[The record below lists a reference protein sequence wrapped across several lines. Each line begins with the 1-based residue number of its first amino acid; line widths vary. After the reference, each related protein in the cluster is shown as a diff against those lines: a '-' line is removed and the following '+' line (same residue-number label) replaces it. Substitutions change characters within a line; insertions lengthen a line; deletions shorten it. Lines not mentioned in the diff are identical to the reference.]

1 MLERKNLVQRIAEVI
16 VDVPTLQTNNPY
28 EFRIPNKFQ
37 DDIAIGMRV
46 IVPFGKG
53 NRRIQGF
60 VTNVKNDQIFKG
72 ELKVISNVMDLE
84 PVLNQELIDLGE
96 WMANTTYSFRI
107 SCYQTM
113 LPAVLRATYKKN
125 VKVTGELSDDILFD
139 VFKGK
144 DWLDWE
150 EVEDRDLTDKMLALK
165 KEDKVTVNYLVD
177 DKVTKK
183 TIRVVR
189 RSMTTQQ
196 LEEELAEVSA
206 NAHRQIDFLNI
217 LMTLPENEVIKTSEL
232 TKEHGILSAV
242 VNRGEEKG
250 WCEIEEV
257 EIYRDPYRDSD
268 IEQTVNLQ
276 LNDEQQLA
284 YNQIYGA
291 IQQKRSEVF
300 LLQGITGSG
309 KTEIYLQSIEKVL
322 EKGEGALVLVPEI
335 ALTPQMVHRFK
346 GRFGEMVAVMH
357 SGLSNGEK
365 YDEWRKIESGE
376 ARVVV
381 GARSSVFA
389 PIKKLGLIV
398 IDEEHETTYK
408 QSDAPRYHARDVAIW
423 RAEQHDCPVVLGS
436 ATPSLESRARA
447 SKGVYTLIELK
458 DRVNKRPLPE
468 VQVVDMREEMRTGNS
483 TMFSKP
489 LKEAIENRLKKG
501 EQSVLMLNRRGYS
514 SFVMCRDCG
523 FVLKCPNCDIS
534 QTLHMDTHTMKC
546 HYCGHEEG
554 IPNTCSSC
562 HGNRIR
568 YFGTGTQKVQEELEA
583 LFPEAKI
590 LRMDVDTT
598 RRKGS
603 HEKILQAF
611 GNREADILL
620 GTQMIAKG
628 LDFPN
633 VTFVGVLNAD
643 TALGLPDF
651 RSAEKTFQ
659 LLTQVSGRAGRG
671 DLSGD
676 VVVQS
681 FNPEH
686 YAIQFAKEHDYE
698 KFYYHEMKYR
708 HLSDYSPYFFLTSI
722 QVSHENE
729 VTAAKTMHQVADF
742 IKKYLSDDA
751 ITLGPTP
758 KSVARTHNKFHFQFI
773 VKYKNEARLNE
784 GLHELLIRTQ
794 KQQTKGLF
802 IRIDPQPS
810 QFL

>member
-1 MLERKNLVQRIAEVI
+1 MHRIAEVI
-16 VDVPTLQTNNPY
+16 VDVPTLQTNSPY
-28 EFRIPNKFQ
+28 EFKIPNKFKQ
-37 DDIAIGMRV
+37 DIAVGMRV

-53 NRRIQGF
+53 NRRVQGF
-60 VTNVKNDQIFKG
+60 ITAIKDNQIFDG
-72 ELKVISNVMDLE
+72 ELKEISNIMDLE

-113 LPAVLRATYKKN
+113 LPAVLRATYQKV
-125 VKVTGELSDDILFD
+125 VKVTGELSDDELFD
-139 VFKGK
+139 LFKGK
-144 DWLDWE
+144 DRLDWE
-150 EVEDRDLTDKMLALK
+150 EVESRDLIDKMLALK
-165 KEDKVTVNYLVD
+165 KENKVEVNYIVD
-177 DKVTKK
+177 DKVTTK
-183 TIRVVR
+183 TIRVVKR
-189 RSMTTQQ
+189 MMPI
-196 LEEELAEVSA
+196 EELADELESVPA
-206 NAHRQIDFLNI
+206 NAHRQIDFIQLLMNLPDDATVETSI
-217 LMTLPENEVIKTSEL
+217 LS
-232 TKEHGILSAV
+232 KEHQISTSV
-242 VNRGEEKG
+242 VNRGVEKG
-250 WCEIEEV
+250 WCQIEEIEV
-257 EIYRDPYRDSD
+257 YRDPYRDSE
-268 IEQTVNLQ
+268 IKPTENLV
-276 LNDEQQLA
+276 LNDEQQEA
-284 YNQIYGA
+284 FDQINGA
-291 IQQKRSEVF
+291 VQANSSQVF
-300 LLQGITGSG
+300 LVQGITGSG

-408 QSDAPRYHARDVAIW
+408 QSDTPRYHARDVAIW
-423 RAEQHDCPVVLGS
+423 RAEHHNCPVVLGS

-447 SKGVYTLIELK
+447 SKDVYTLIELNN
-458 DRVNKRPLPE
+458 RVNKRPLPE
-468 VQVVDMREEMRTGNS
+468 VNIIDMRDEMRAGNTTLFS
-483 TMFSKP
+483 TP
-489 LKEAIENRLKKG
+489 LKEALQERLDKG

-523 FVLKCPNCDIS
+523 FVLNCPNCDIS
-534 QTLHMDTHTMKC
+534 QTLHMDSHTMKC

-554 IPNTCSSC
+554 IPNTCNSC
-562 HGNRIR
+562 HSNRIR
-568 YFGTGTQKVQEELEA
+568 YFGTGTQKVQEELEE
-583 LFPEAKI
+583 LLPEAKI

-603 HEKILQAF
+603 HEKILEAF
-611 GNREADILL
+611 GNKEADILL

-628 LDFPN
+628 LDFAN

-671 DLSGD
+671 ELRGD
-676 VVVQS
+676 VVIQT

-686 YAIQFAKEHDYE
+686 YAIQFAKDHDYE
-698 KFYYHEMKYR
+698 NFYYHEMKYR
-708 HLSDYSPYFFLTSI
+708 HLSDYSPYYYLTSI

-729 VTAAKTMHQVADF
+729 MTAAKTMHQVADF
-742 IKKYLSDDA
+742 MRNYLSDDA
-751 ITLGPTP
+751 IILGPTP
-758 KSVARTHNKFHFQFI
+758 RFVARTHNKFHFQFI
-773 VKYKNEARLNE
+773 IKYKNEARLNE
-784 GLHELLIRTQ
+784 GLHELLMSTQ
-794 KQQTKGLF
+794 KEQTKGLL

>member
-1 MLERKNLVQRIAEVI
+1 MQKIAEVI

-28 EFRIPNKFQ
+28 EFKIPNKFQ
-37 DDIAIGMRV
+37 NDIAVGMRV
-46 IVPFGKG
+46 IIPFGKG

-60 VTNVKNDQIFKG
+60 VTAIKDDQIFDG
-72 ELKVISNVMDLE
+72 ELKEISNVMDLE
-84 PVLNQELIDLGE
+84 PVLNKELIDLGE

-113 LPAVLRATYKKN
+113 LPAVLRATYQKV
-125 VKVTGELSDDILFD
+125 VKVTGELSDNELFD
-139 VFKGK
+139 IFNGK
-144 DWLDWE
+144 DWMDWE
-150 EVEDRDLTDKMLALK
+150 EVEERDLTGKMLALK
-165 KEDKVTVNYLVD
+165 KENKVEVNYLVD

-183 TIRVVR
+183 TIRVVK
-189 RSMTTQQ
+189 RSMTVQR
-196 LEEELAEVSA
+196 LEAELEDIAA
-206 NAHRQIDFLNI
+206 NAHRQIDFINI
-217 LMTLPENEVIKTSEL
+217 LMALPEDEVIEASAL
-232 TKEHGILSAV
+232 NKEHGISSSV

-250 WCEIEEV
+250 WCVIEEV
-257 EIYRDPYRDSD
+257 EVYRDPYRDSD
-268 IEQTVNLQ
+268 IEPTENLQ
-276 LNDEQQLA
+276 LNDEQQVA
-284 YNQIYGA
+284 YDEINKAVQED
-291 IQQKRSEVF
+291 KNDVF

-322 EKGEGALVLVPEI
+322 EKGEGAIVLVPEI

-365 YDEWRKIESGE
+365 YDEWRKIETGE

-389 PIKKLGLIV
+389 PIKNLGLIV

-408 QSDAPRYHARDVAIW
+408 QSDTPRYHARDIAIW
-423 RAEQHDCPVVLGS
+423 RAEYHNCPVVLGS

-447 SKGVYTLIELK
+447 SKGVYTLIELNN
-458 DRVNKRPLPE
+458 RVNKRPLPK
-468 VQVVDMREEMRTGNS
+468 VQIIDMREEMRTGNS
-483 TMFSKP
+483 TLFSNP
-489 LKEAIENRLKKG
+489 LKDAIEDRLAKG

-523 FVLKCPNCDIS
+523 FVLQCPNCDIS
-534 QTLHMDTHTMKC
+534 QTLHMDTQTMKC
-546 HYCGHEEG
+546 HYCGHQEG

-562 HGNRIR
+562 HGHRIR

-603 HEKILQAF
+603 HEKILRAF
-611 GNREADILL
+611 GNKEADILL

-671 DLSGD
+671 ELSGD

-686 YAIQFAKEHDYE
+686 YAIQFAKDHDYE

-729 VTAAKTMHQVADF
+729 VTAAKTMHKIADF

-751 ITLGPTP
+751 IILGPTP
-758 KSVARTHNKFHFQFI
+758 KSVARTHNKYHFQFI

-784 GLHELLIRTQ
+784 GLHELLMRTQ
-794 KQQTKGLF
+794 KQQAKGLL